1 MKKVN
6 ADRRIGE
13 SANQRIGESADQNP
27 YADQN
32 PAENVIVREGGS
44 PSEGVSL
51 RDGAASP
58 EDVQIWRKQLVQGV
72 IRAVVLVGPLAAVA
86 GSYYDYRRGILW
98 TLPLYWGAC
107 GMLLLV
113 TFLRRTPYAAQAG
126 IVMVLL
132 YGMAV
137 LDFLGDG
144 RNGSGRVFLVI
155 LPVIAGLLFGLK
167 GSVRALVLVL
177 LTMVGFAWAYSTGR
191 LAVAQE
197 ASSSDPF
204 GWLSNTFVVM
214 MLGILGTVSL
224 NYLVPHLSAAL
235 VRSRELAQELEEHRA
250 KLEEQVA
257 ERTADLARRS
267 TQLEMAAWVAREAAA
282 IRDVEQLLEETVRLI
297 SERFSFYHTGIF
309 LLDEAKEYAV
319 LRAASSDGG
328 QRMLARGHRLKAGK
342 GGSESVGIVGYV
354 TGRGE
359 PRVTLD
365 VGEDAVFFNNPDLP
379 DTRSEMALPLQAHGE
394 IIGALD
400 VQSQE
405 PEAFSEEDVAVLQT
419 MADQVALAISN
430 TRLFQQAQEGLEAA
444 RRAYSELS
452 RQAWQ
457 DLLRARSSPGQR
469 YDPQGIL
476 LADGQHRED
485 ADKLRPVA
493 LAVREGQTVRGQDES
508 SAMVAIPIKVRG
520 QVIGVI
526 DARKPEG
533 EGEWTME
540 QIVLLETLTEQLGVA
555 LESARLYQDA
565 QRRAARERLTREIT
579 DKMRRANDVEGIV
592 QTVVDELFGA
602 LGTSRAFV
610 RLGVAPPARDADRE
624 PKA

>member
-1 MKKVN
+1 
-6 ADRRIGE
+6 
-13 SANQRIGESADQNP
+13 
-27 YADQN
+27 
-32 PAENVIVREGGS
+32 VIVREGVS
-44 PSEGVSL
+44 PPESVSL
-51 RDGAASP
+51 RDGAFSP
-58 EDVQIWRKQLVQGV
+58 EDVQTWRKQLVQGV
-72 IRAVVLVGPLAAVA
+72 LRAVALIGPLAAVA

-98 TLPLYWGAC
+98 TLPLYWGAY

-113 TFLRRTPYAAQAG
+113 TFLRRAPYAAQAG
-126 IVMVLL
+126 VIMTLL

-144 RNGSGRVFLVI
+144 RNGSGRVFLAI
-155 LPVIAGLLFGLK
+155 LPVMAGILFGLK
-167 GSVRALVLVL
+167 ASVRALVLAL
-177 LTMVGFAWAYSTGR
+177 LTMVSFAWAYSTGR
-191 LAVAQE
+191 LVVAQE

-204 GWLSNTFVVM
+204 GWLSNTFVVV
-214 MLGILGTVSL
+214 MLSILGTVSL
-224 NYLVPHLSAAL
+224 NHLVPHLSAAL
-235 VRSRELAQELEEHRA
+235 VQSRELAQELKENRA
-250 KLEEQVA
+250 KLEDQVV

-282 IRDVEQLLEETVRLI
+282 IRDVEQLLGETVRLI
-297 SERFSFYHTGIF
+297 SERFGFYHTGIF

-328 QRMLARGHRLKAGK
+328 QRMLARGHRLKVG
-342 GGSESVGIVGYV
+342 EVGIVGYV

-430 TRLFQQAQEGLEAA
+430 TRLFQQAQDGLDAA

-457 DLLRARSSPGQR
+457 DLLRARSSLGQR

-476 LADGQHRED
+476 LTDGQHREEM
-485 ADKLRPVA
+485 A
-493 LAVREGQTVRGQDES
+493 LAVREGQTVRSQDES

-533 EGEWTME
+533 ESEWTTE

-555 LESARLYQDA
+555 LEGARLYQDA

-579 DKMRRANDVEGIV
+579 DKMRRATDVEGIV